1 MRDRYVAG
9 RWIWIWSVLLMP
21 WPLTVE
27 AVEEAR
33 YDVVEQD
40 GDFEVRRYAPH
51 IVAATLVEGSF
62 SEVGNEGFRRLVRY
76 IRGENI
82 ARQMLPGATAVTGQ
96 SASEKIAMTAP
107 VNQQAAK
114 GAWRIT
120 FLMPSQYT
128 LATLPQP
135 LDERIVLQRVPARLV
150 ASLRYSGGWARERFD
165 KQRARLES
173 LLAERG
179 LRSAGEAVFA
189 RYNPPFMPWFL
200 RRNEVLIPLDDDA
213 PTLR

>member
-1 MRDRYVAG
+1 MGERGLVR
-9 RWIWIWSVLLMP
+9 RWIWLWPVLVMP
-21 WPLTVE
+21 WPLTLE
-27 AVEEAR
+27 AVEQAR

-40 GDFEVRRYAPH
+40 GDFEVRRYAPQ
-51 IVAATLVEGSF
+51 IVAATLVEGDF
-62 SEVGNEGFRRLVRY
+62 GDVGNEGFRRLVRY
-76 IRGENI
+76 IGGENV
-82 ARQMLPGATAVTGQ
+82 AQQTLAGATAVTGQ

-107 VNQQAAK
+107 VNQQAAA

-120 FLMPSQYT
+120 FLMPSHYT

-135 LDERIVLQRVPARLV
+135 LDERIVLQREPARLV
-150 ASLRYSGGWARERFD
+150 ASLRYSGGWGRARFE

-173 LLAERG
+173 LLTERG
-179 LRSAGEAVFA
+179 LRPAGEAVFA